1 MIKLHNASLR
11 QLLALKVCQRKRLN
25 NSDSSHG
32 VNDNHCPDFDLRA
45 LSMFIY
51 LGLKILHIAGM
62 VIFSTVQTR
71 NLKQTHFMYIKSCLE
86 TKLAVHF
93 F

>member
-1 MIKLHNASLR
+1 MIKLHSASLR
-11 QLLALKVCQRKRLN
+11 QLLALKASQRKQLS

-51 LGLKILHIAGM
+51 LGLKNIAYSWYGY
-62 VIFSTVQTR
+62 FPYSTDQKSEADSVHVYKIMFR
-71 NLKQTHFMYIKSCLE
+71 N
-86 TKLAVHF
+86 
-93 F
+93 